1 MKHPEVNQAVA
12 ETVRRWARHTTPDE
26 LKQRGVAHLRSINLQ
41 SMSFLIEKAVNRAL
55 LERTIGGIDESQKSI
70 SNATR
75 DEFLR
80 LLQNAPEEPGALE
93 ARAESELA
101 RLKREL
107 GERKR
112 DVREHEQAVR
122 DAGVGPVRGEDELA
136 RKVRALFQDYTSA
149 TGRRAPR
156 LEREVIA
163 LVAHELREQRMEIER
178 ERLEQHRRE
187 TERLERRVGKLSTI
201 LGQTERELAE
211 MAQRKMVDHGEA
223 SIYKTVQGL
232 DLADGASKRK
242 SELLS
247 AIFEANVSFQRR
259 EA

>member
-1 MKHPEVNQAVA
+1 MKHHKVNQAVV
-12 ETVRRWARHTTPDE
+12 ETVRRWARPTTPDE
-26 LKQRGVAHLRSINLQ
+26 LKKRGVARLRSINLQ

-55 LERTIGGIDESQKSI
+55 LERTIGEPDKDQDSI

-80 LLQNAPEEPGALE
+80 LLQNAPNEPGELE
-93 ARAESELA
+93 ARAEGELV

-107 GERKR
+107 VERR
-112 DVREHEQAVR
+112 RSLQDREQEVR
-122 DAGVGPVRGEDELA
+122 AGDLGPVRGEDELTHKI
-136 RKVRALFQDYTSA
+136 RTVFQVYTSA

-156 LEREVIA
+156 LEREVTA
-163 LVAHELREQRMEIER
+163 LVCRELREQRVEVER
-178 ERLEQHRRE
+178 ERLEQHRLE
-187 TERLERRVGKLSTI
+187 MERLERRVSKLSKI

-211 MAQRKMVDHGEA
+211 MARRKMIDPGEA

-242 SELLS
+242 AELLS
-247 AIFEANVSFQRR
+247 AIFEANLSFQRK